1 MLTDN
6 RIKLLDF
13 HLVRHVFL
21 ILRGRIVVTRSRRRY
36 ELNLVSH
43 RLIPPFNPLVLNGSV
58 FRAFSQPKAPVR
70 PTWFILAGLVLEV
83 RHNLL
88 DSKLVND
95 PHAFRGD
102 FELYETLFAFQP
114 KPMLLDIR

>member
-43 RLIPPFNPLVLNGSV
+43 RLIPLFNPLSSQCVC
-58 FRAFSQPKAPVR
+58 FSERFPNRKRQCALPVG
-70 PTWFILAGLVLEV
+70 FILAGLVLGGPSQPA
-83 RHNLL
+83 R
-88 DSKLVND
+88 
-95 PHAFRGD
+95 
-102 FELYETLFAFQP
+102 FQACQ
-114 KPMLLDIR
+114 

>member
-43 RLIPPFNPLVLNGSV
+43 RLIPIFNPPSSQW
-58 FRAFSQPKAPVR
+58 AFFTER
-70 PTWFILAGLVLEV
+70 C
-83 RHNLL
+83 
-88 DSKLVND
+88 
-95 PHAFRGD
+95 PH
-102 FELYETLFAFQP
+102 
-114 KPMLLDIR
+114 